1 MILAQ
6 QTKYFEDAKVD
17 FSKKTDKFESY
28 FEKLKNTKVVLEHQL
43 DRKIQD
49 SNVEKDQF
57 LKQIASLES
66 NLASQ
71 DLISN
76 QKDYSDLRT
85 SYNALKAKFDSLNRD
100 KGKSLISN
108 FSTPK
113 VSVSKKIYMGESSNS
128 FQKKI
133 LPEHSEWCSL
143 ALHNDEWKSI
153 QCQHQTAL
161 RYQDYQDKDCQGR
174 LLDGFQD
181 DIKYEHVGLKTQ
193 DRKKAKLYKDD
204 QVMMKDLK
212 GKVKTQRQRQ
222 RQ

>member
-128 FQKKI
+128 FQKKVSQFTNTLCKKI
-133 LPEHSEWCSL
+133 GNFLRNLKFLKHRLLKRPL
-143 ALHNDEWKSI
+143 NQLIQVRKSI
-153 QCQHQTAL
+153 QTPKS
-161 RYQDYQDKDCQGR
+161 RSTP
-174 LLDGFQD
+174 
-181 DIKYEHVGLKTQ
+181 I
-193 DRKKAKLYKDD
+193 
-204 QVMMKDLK
+204 
-212 GKVKTQRQRQ
+212 
-222 RQ
+222 